1 MRVRGY
7 LSVPLIFHSWRLKLL
22 TYSYVLAI
30 ISWKL
35 LAPPPHSLENYL
47 LNPFAHSLLEYLN
60 IEYSLEYSL
69 LELFVVLMVNLLG
82 SLGILDSNPILYEC
96 CPYFLLFCMLS
107 FHSGNYFCLLYRCL
121 WMEYKPVYTFA
132 ISFLG
137 TGVLTRNSQPLF
149 DVFPLCIS
157 YSFIVPHLNW
167 MFLLYIY
174 F

>member
-7 LSVPLIFHSWRLKLL
+7 LSVLLIFHSWRLKLL
-22 TYSYVLAI
+22 TYPYVLAI

-47 LNPFAHSLLEYLN
+47 LNPFAHSLLE
-60 IEYSLEYSL
+60 
-69 LELFVVLMVNLLG
+69 LFVVLMVNLLG
-82 SLGILDSNPILYEC
+82 SLGILDSNPIIYEC

-137 TGVLTRNSQPLF
+137 TGVLSRNSQPLF

-157 YSFIVPHLNW
+157 YSFMVPHLNW